1 LVKVGCYYVEVSQP
15 FAVLWVGLGKKKKLI
30 LDVSTTV
37 AGPHAEHMG
46 GEAIRE
52 KQNSKAI
59 DHS

>member
-52 KQNSKAI
+52 RKGKTE
-59 DHS
+59 